1 MTAAQV
7 LDDIRSHGGS
17 VTLIGDDLKLRIPK
31 SAPRTLIEAV
41 RTAKPEL
48 ITLLRES
55 PGADDD
61 LEERAALVEYG
72 AGVPREWADGFARLD
87 CSKPPP
93 GYPLPRWH
101 QIINDGGLF
110 LDRWAHQAA
119 GLGWTAL
126 DVFGVNPAAP
136 LVRYD
141 GMGLVPLIQGC
152 RVISIAADSAQIKTS
167 SGNTQTYSRR
177 PRPDAVALWQLRDKN

>member
-17 VTLIGDDLKLRIPK
+17 VMLIGDDLKLRIPK
-31 SAPRTLIEAV
+31 SAPRDLIDAV
-41 RTAKPEL
+41 RAAKPEL
-48 ITLLRES
+48 ITLLREN
-55 PGADDD
+55 PNADDD

-72 AGVPREWADGFARLD
+72 AGVPREWAEGFARLD
-87 CSKPPP
+87 CAKPPQ

-119 GLGWTAL
+119 AFGWTAL

-152 RVISIAADSAQIKTS
+152 RVISIAADSAQIKTRN
-167 SGNTQTYSRR
+167 GHTQTYSRR
-177 PRPDAVALWQLRDKN
+177 PRLDAVALWQLRDKN

>member
-1 MTAAQV
+1 MNAAR
-7 LDDIRSHGGS
+7 LLGDIRSVGGS

-48 ITLLRES
+48 ITLLREN

-72 AGVPREWADGFARLD
+72 AGVPREWAEGFARLD
-87 CSKPPP
+87 CAKPPP
-93 GYPLPRWH
+93 NFPLPRWH

-110 LDRWAHQAA
+110 LDRWARQAA

>member
-41 RTAKPEL
+41 RTAKTEL
-48 ITLLRES
+48 IALLRES

-72 AGVPREWADGFARLD
+72 AGVPREWAEGFARLD

-110 LDRWAHQAA
+110 LDWWAHQAA
-119 GLGWTAL
+119 AFGWTAL

-152 RVISIAADSAQIKTS
+152 RVISIAADRAQIKTRN
-167 SGNTQTYSRR
+167 GHTQTYSRR
-177 PRPDAVALWQLRDKN
+177 PQLDAVALWQLRDKN

>member
-41 RTAKPEL
+41 RTAKTEL
-48 ITLLRES
+48 IALLRES

-72 AGVPREWADGFARLD
+72 AGVPREWAEGFARLD

-110 LDRWAHQAA
+110 LDWWAHQAA
-119 GLGWTAL
+119 AFGWTAL

-177 PRPDAVALWQLRDKN
+177 PRLDAVALWQLRDKN

>member
-7 LDDIRSHGGS
+7 LDDIRNHGGS
-17 VTLIGDDLKLRIPK
+17 VMLIGDDLKLRIPK
-31 SAPRTLIEAV
+31 SAPRILIEAV
-41 RTAKPEL
+41 RTAKAEL
-48 ITLLRES
+48 ITLLREN

-72 AGVPREWADGFARLD
+72 AGVPREWAEGFARLD

-110 LDRWAHQAA
+110 LDQWAHQAA

-152 RVISIAADSAQIKTS
+152 RVISIAADRAQIKCS

-177 PRPDAVALWQLRDKN
+177 PQLDAVALWQLRDKN

>member
-7 LDDIRSHGGS
+7 MDDIRSHGGS
-17 VTLIGDDLKLRIPK
+17 VILIGDDLKLQIPK
-31 SAPRTLIEAV
+31 SAPRALIDAV
-41 RTAKPEL
+41 RAAKPEL
-48 ITLLRES
+48 ITLLREN

-72 AGVPREWADGFARLD
+72 AGVPREWAEGFARLD
-87 CSKPPP
+87 CTKPPP

-110 LDRWAHQAA
+110 LDQWAHQAA

-152 RVISIAADSAQIKTS
+152 RVISIADNSAQIKS
-167 SGNTQTYSRR
+167 SNGHTQTYSRR
-177 PRPDAVALWQLRDKN
+177 PRLDAVALWQLRDKN

>member
-1 MTAAQV
+1 MRKTRTRRWNAPPWWNTA
-7 LDDIRSHGGS
+7 
-17 VTLIGDDLKLRIPK
+17 
-31 SAPRTLIEAV
+31 
-41 RTAKPEL
+41 
-48 ITLLRES
+48 
-55 PGADDD
+55 
-61 LEERAALVEYG
+61 LECLG
-72 AGVPREWADGFARLD
+72 NGLMGFARLD
-87 CSKPPP
+87 CTKPPQ
-93 GYPLPRWH
+93 GYPLPRWN

-110 LDRWAHQAA
+110 LDQWAHQAA
-119 GLGWTAL
+119 AFGWTAL

-177 PRPDAVALWQLRDKN
+177 PRLDAVCASSEHLGQMRG

>member
-1 MTAAQV
+1 VNVAR
-7 LDDIRSHGGS
+7 LLGDIRSVGGS
-17 VTLIGDDLKLRIPK
+17 VTLIGNDLKLRIPK
-31 SAPRTLIEAV
+31 SAPRDLIDAV
-41 RTAKPEL
+41 RAAKPEL
-48 ITLLRES
+48 ITLLREN
-55 PGADDD
+55 PDADDD

-72 AGVPREWADGFARLD
+72 AGVPREWAEGFARLD
-87 CSKPPP
+87 CSKPPQ

-110 LDRWAHQAA
+110 LDQWAHQAA
-119 GLGWTAL
+119 ELGWTAL

-177 PRPDAVALWQLRDKN
+177 PRLDAVALWQLRDKN